1 MRRNGFTLVEL
12 LVAMVAGAL
21 LLVGLGWAMAGTTQ
35 SLRRQGVVDE
45 QARIVDAGVAFA
57 RFVEAALM
65 PDAANVPVL
74 EADRLVLTIPPPQAL
89 GPVGPTKLEL
99 ATVARK
105 GRTAVTARVIPEPG
119 QVDRALPE
127 TVLFSGL
134 RSARFDYG
142 EVADAARPSLP
153 RTIALVVIDR
163 QGRTSRL
170 VAAPQINGGG
180 ACRFDPVSLTCSD

>member
-35 SLRRQGVVDE
+35 SWRRQAVVGE

-57 RFVEAALM
+57 LFVEAALK
-65 PDAANVPVL
+65 PDAVL

-89 GPVGPTKLEL
+89 GPVGPVKLEL
-99 ATVARK
+99 ATVARA
-105 GRTAVTARVIPEPG
+105 GDTTVTARVIPEPQ

-127 TVLFSGL
+127 TVLLSGL
-134 RSARFDYG
+134 RSARFEYG

-153 RTIALVVIDR
+153 ERLRLSLSIVR
-163 QGRTSRL
+163 GGRRGWSRRRRST
-170 VAAPQINGGG
+170 AA
-180 ACRFDPVSLTCSD
+180 ARAASTRCR